1 MSDEQKKTEEIKKQN
16 EHLEN
21 QLKMLKQRTAEAEKS
36 LKQMQD
42 GAALALKQNDAQS
55 HALETERALITLNE
69 KKIAADEKELERLE
83 YRKKMGLELSD
94 SEKKS
99 LKNLGKSIE
108 ARQQEN
114 KELADSNKRKAVGH
128 DIAKGIA
135 STMLGINKNWKSTW
149 WGQLSSGGG
158 FSEKIAQLGKS
169 FGEAINPADML
180 GSTIMKI
187 QISTAAA
194 VLSFDSSTASLAA
207 ATGQGTKY
215 NDMIMDISD
224 SNRSFGV
231 GIAESAEAIQGLND
245 TMSDFVNLSD
255 EVAGAM
261 AAQAAQLSKLGVAAT
276 TTGKLNN
283 QFMKGMGMTADQA
296 MAVNNDLARTAM
308 GIGIAPAKMAADF
321 EAALPKLAA
330 WGKDA
335 PKIFKKVAAAA
346 KGLGVEMNTLL
357 GFASQFDT
365 FEGSATAVG
374 KLNNILGGDLL
385 NSYDMLNASEEQRI
399 RMLLQSVDA
408 SGKSWESMGRFE
420 RRAVASAA
428 GITDMAE
435 ANNLFAGGLSAYD
448 DAQKKAQANA
458 VSQKELEERT
468 AAAVKVS
475 DKFYQILEAMA
486 IAVAPIVNVLH
497 SLTNAVLAVNDA
509 TGGMLVPV
517 ILGAI
522 AVYAVFYNL
531 QKMGIV
537 LTKGST
543 LAKLA
548 NVAVTKAS
556 TIAEGASATV
566 KGLLAAAS
574 SALGIGLKAQAV
586 GQSSVGKTAPIATAG
601 VSTFFGALTTFAATG
616 VGALVIGA
624 VVLLAISLAVAAVA
638 AAAMVYSIVS
648 LVKAF
653 MQMPEAILPALAG
666 LAGFMTILYIFI
678 VATAALAPI
687 AAAFAVAGAFIGAG
701 LMAMAPGLIYFS
713 AGLAI
718 FGLAMKLFGGGTLVM
733 MLLVGLALGK
743 FASLMFAAAPKMFA
757 AAIPMT
763 AALVLLGVGFAVFSV
778 GMMMM
783 MGAILPMLLLPLVL
797 MGFANALF
805 AAAPILSAAAITLA
819 PALALLGPG
828 FASLALGLILL
839 TFAIPAMFLAALA
852 LPLFAFGLFKAAPMM
867 AAAAGFFA
875 PAAKK
880 IAFALGYLGLA
891 LLLFDTDT
899 MIVMSA
905 MVVALPLFALGLMLG
920 SGLMKLA
927 AKEMKS
933 GVMLIAVGLGLFGL
947 ALKLFDKKT
956 IDIMTHLVYAL
967 PVFALGLLAGAAI
980 MKIAGKVITP
990 AALWLA
996 LGLAALGIALMFY
1009 DRKTIKTM
1017 EGLVIALPLFALALM
1032 AAGYVIAAASLVFT
1046 PAVGWLAVGLFG
1058 LAVALMPYGEGTIS
1072 TMWRLGY
1079 ALPALALGIGY
1090 FTEILDKKNFSPTSF
1105 IKNAAAIALGIG
1117 LIGLGASLMPDA
1129 TAIATTAAGLVIFAI
1144 AVAAAGALFTLWKP
1158 AIAAFIG
1165 VAPLLGI
1172 ALAVLGF
1179 GMSMASA
1186 PIKEFAEAIA
1196 IMAPFAGSLF
1206 ELALGLAAM
1215 GPALAIFAFS
1225 MIAVGIAASMPFF
1238 STGIGVFKDAI
1249 SSMATSFEA
1258 IPTEKAQAL
1267 GDFFS
1272 SLAKLTELNNVAE
1285 VMWAIAGG
1293 IYGVSAALAFMP
1305 EEKAFALSEVV
1316 NSVTRAAVE
1325 VTPEKVENVTG
1336 LVEQAAAYADV
1347 QAKFKAPSVDA
1358 FVQALKQ
1365 VSGDSGSGSGS
1376 SSGRGKDIVLEL
1388 NGREIG
1394 RAIDVHLDDKHNL
1407 RSN

>member
-1 MSDEQKKTEEIKKQN
+1 MSDEQKKTTEEIKKQN
-16 EHLEN
+16 ELLEE
-21 QLKMLKQRTAEAEKS
+21 QLKILKERTAEAEKS
-36 LKQMQD
+36 LKKMQD
-42 GAALALKQNDAQS
+42 GAALALRQNDSQS

-69 KKIAADEKELERLE
+69 KKIAADEKELQRLE
-83 YRKKMGLELSD
+83 YRKEMGLELSD
-94 SEKKS
+94 SEKTS

-158 FSEKIAQLGKS
+158 FSEKISQLGKS
-169 FGEAINPADML
+169 FSEAVNPADML
-180 GSTIMKI
+180 GSTLMKI
-187 QISTAAA
+187 QESTMASF
-194 VLSFDSSTASLAA
+194 LTFDSTTASLAA

-224 SNRSFGV
+224 SNRGFGV
-231 GIAESAEAIQGLND
+231 GIAESAEAIRGLND

-261 AAQAAQLSKLGVAAT
+261 AAQAAQLSKLGVSAT
-276 TTGKLNN
+276 ITGKLNN

-308 GIGIAPAKMAADF
+308 GLGIPVAKMAGDF

-330 WGKDA
+330 WGSEA

-385 NSYDMLNASEEQRI
+385 NSYDMLNASEEQRV
-399 RMLLQSVDA
+399 RMLLQGVEA

-448 DAQKKAQANA
+448 DAQRKAQANA

-468 AAAVKVS
+468 AAAVSVQ
-475 DKFYQILEAMA
+475 DKMKQIIEAMA
-486 IAVAPIVNVLH
+486 VAVAPLVSFMH
-497 SLTNAVLAVNDA
+497 GLTNAILAVNDA

-517 ILGAI
+517 VLGAI
-522 AVYAVFYNL
+522 AVFAVFYNIMKGML
-531 QKMGIV
+531 AVKAMYSLATDKEIIKKGASTAASVTQTAAEAASAA
-537 LTKGST
+537 TKGT
-543 LAKLA
+543 
-548 NVAVTKAS
+548 
-556 TIAEGASATV
+556 
-566 KGLLAAAS
+566 LAAAS
-574 SALGIGLKAQAV
+574 AAAGAGMQAQALGQRVV
-586 GQSSVGKTAPIATAG
+586 GTTAPIATAG
-601 VSTFFGALTTFAATG
+601 VSTFFGALTTFAASG

-638 AAAMVYSIVS
+638 AAAMVYSLVS

-653 MQMPEAILPALAG
+653 MEMPAAIIPALLG
-666 LAGFMTILYIFI
+666 LTMFLAIILTFV
-678 VATAALAPI
+678 VAVAALAPV
-687 AAAFAVAGAFIGAG
+687 AQAFALSAAMIGMG
-701 LMAMAPGLIYFS
+701 FMAMAPGLLAFS
-713 AGLAI
+713 VAAGI
-718 FGLAMKLFGGGTLVM
+718 FAVSMSQFDKGVFASMLGLMLIFPFFAASMLYSAPM
-733 MLLVGLALGK
+733 MLMASVIMSQATAIMGVAFLVLALGL
-743 FASLMFAAAPKMFA
+743 FAMGFSIPVMIALAVVLPMFAMSMLISALPMYA
-757 AAIPMT
+757 AALLLAP
-763 AALVLLGVGFAVFSV
+763 AAALLGVGLGILGIGLMAFTPQTAATMALLAFA
-778 GMMMM
+778 
-783 MGAILPMLLLPLVL
+783 LPMFAAGLLLAVVPMWL
-797 MGFANALF
+797 
-805 AAAPILSAAAITLA
+805 AASTFA
-819 PALALLGPG
+819 PAALLIGIGLGILGLALKLFDNKSAGTMALLGLALIP
-828 FASLALGLILL
+828 FAVGLVIAAPLMWKAALMFAPAALMVGIGLGALGLAIGLFDRKSIKSMYAIVPAL
-839 TFAIPAMFLAALA
+839 IAFSLGLVFATPFLYAAAGTFVLPAIAIGIGLAAIGLALKLFNNKSFKAMENLAIA
-852 LPLFAFGLFKAAPMM
+852 LPLFALSLALTSVLMAPVGLPFLTGM
-867 AAAAGFFA
+867 AAASAGL
-875 PAAKK
+875 
-880 IAFALGYLGLA
+880 ALLGLA
-891 LLLFDTDT
+891 LRTLPDDAGS
-899 MIVMSA
+899 VMSGLA
-905 MVVALPLFALGLMLG
+905 IGLPLFALGLAF
-920 SGLMKLA
+920 A
-927 AKEMKS
+927 AP
-933 GVMLIAVGLGLFGL
+933 L
-947 ALKLFDKKT
+947 
-956 IDIMTHLVYAL
+956 
-967 PVFALGLLAGAAI
+967 LLASS
-980 MKIAGKVITP
+980 TS
-990 AALWLA
+990 
-996 LGLAALGIALMFY
+996 MF
-1009 DRKTIKTM
+1009 
-1017 EGLVIALPLFALALM
+1017 V
-1032 AAGYVIAAASLVFT
+1032 ASLLLA
-1046 PAVGWLAVGLFG
+1046 PALYMLAGPLYEFAE
-1058 LAVALMPYGEGTIS
+1058 AVALMAPVAS
-1072 TMWRLGY
+1072 QMFVL
-1079 ALPALALGIGY
+1079 ALAL
-1090 FTEILDKKNFSPTSF
+1090 
-1105 IKNAAAIALGIG
+1105 
-1117 LIGLGASLMPDA
+1117 
-1129 TAIATTAAGLVIFAI
+1129 
-1144 AVAAAGALFTLWKP
+1144 AV
-1158 AIAAFIG
+1158 
-1165 VAPLLGI
+1165 
-1172 ALAVLGF
+1172 
-1179 GMSMASA
+1179 
-1186 PIKEFAEAIA
+1186 
-1196 IMAPFAGSLF
+1196 
-1206 ELALGLAAM
+1206 M